1 MITVPELLQQLRE
14 GPPKGSPF
22 SVALSNSQVP
32 GRSSIYRNWK
42 FHDALLSTLDP
53 NITTIHD
60 MFERSANLY
69 TTQNC
74 LGYRPYKTE
83 SDDYGPYSWISY
95 NTVADRRRNFGAGL
109 LRIHQDVCDSLPQA
123 GVGLWCTNRL
133 EWQVVDLGCMSQ
145 SLYTVSIYETL
156 GIEATEHII
165 NQTGLTVVCASVDHL
180 ETIQNLAPR
189 CPSLKF
195 IVIVDNVT
203 LEKGNGAYM
212 SHTSGRLPVFSLDY
226 VEDVGK
232 HNPRSFQPPTP
243 DSVITINYTSG
254 TTGMPKGVV
263 LTHKA
268 AVAAASCAMSI
279 IDLREGDRICSFLPL
294 AHIFERVT
302 EAACLWAGSSIGY
315 YHGDIQS
322 LVDDLKALQPTN
334 MVNVPRVYSRFA
346 AGIKAKT
353 AQAGQSMDLTNRQ
366 TLSSLHGQIAKGLGL
381 DCCRIMVSGSA
392 PIDPSLQNYLRDVMD
407 NTFKQGYGLT
417 ETYAITLA
425 QIDSDESVGTCGAV
439 LPAVE
444 VCLQDA
450 QDFGYMTSDQPNPRG
465 ELLIRSTTLF
475 SGYYL
480 NPAATAE
487 SFTEDGWFRSG
498 DICEIDSLGRVRVVD
513 RRKNILKLAQG
524 EYVSPER
531 IENILL
537 GELPWASQI
546 MVHGDSDKSHLVAI
560 IGIERAS
567 FAKMVNTLYADS
579 PVSSPAGVL
588 MADGFFKL
596 TSGECVIAAAMT
608 EIKRIETSKRMNGFE
623 RIRAITLLEDPFS
636 IENGL
641 LTPTL
646 KLRRHDAARTYRSL
660 IDQMYA

>member
-1 MITVPELLQQLRE
+1 
-14 GPPKGSPF
+14 
-22 SVALSNSQVP
+22 
-32 GRSSIYRNWK
+32 
-42 FHDALLSTLDP
+42 
-53 NITTIHD
+53 
-60 MFERSANLY
+60 
-69 TTQNC
+69 
-74 LGYRPYKTE
+74 
-83 SDDYGPYSWISY
+83 
-95 NTVADRRRNFGAGL
+95 
-109 LRIHQDVCDSLPQA
+109 
-123 GVGLWCTNRL
+123 
-133 EWQVVDLGCMSQ
+133 MSQ
-145 SLYTVSIYETL
+145 SLFTVSIYETL
-156 GIEATEHII
+156 GIEATAHII
-165 NQTGLTVVCASVDHL
+165 NQAALTAVCASADHL
-180 ETIQNLAPR
+180 ECVQSLASR
-189 CPSLKF
+189 CTSLKF
-195 IVIVDNVT
+195 IVIVDDAT
-203 LEKGNGAYM
+203 SEQKPDPYM
-212 SHTSGRLPVFSLDY
+212 SHTSGQLPVFSLSY

-232 HNPRSFQPPTP
+232 RNPRAFQPPSP
-243 DSVITINYTSG
+243 EFIITINYTSG

-279 IDLREGDRICSFLPL
+279 VDLRKGDRICSFLPL

-302 EAACLWAGSSIGY
+302 EAASLWAGSSIGY
-315 YHGDIQS
+315 YHGDVQS

-353 AQAGQSMDLTNRQ
+353 SQAAQAMDLTNADN
-366 TLSSLHGQIAKGLGL
+366 LSFLHAQIAKGLGL
-381 DCCRIMVSGSA
+381 DCCRTMVSGSA
-392 PIDPSLQNYLRDVMD
+392 PIDPSLQDYLRGVMN

-425 QIDSDESVGTCGAV
+425 QIASDESVGTCGAV

-444 VCLQDA
+444 VCLQNA

-498 DICEIDSLGRVRVVD
+498 DICEIDNLGRVRVID

-546 MVHGDSDKSHLVAI
+546 MVHGDSDKSYLVAI
-560 IGIERAS
+560 IGIDRAS
-567 FAKMVNTLYADS
+567 FAKMINTLYADS
-579 PVSSPAGVL
+579 PASSPADN
-588 MADGFFKL
+588 MMKDGFFE
-596 TSGECVIAAAMT
+596 TTCDARVIAAALS
-608 EIKRIETSKRMNGFE
+608 EIRKAEISKNMNGFE
-623 RIRAITLLEDPFS
+623 RVKAITLLEEPFS

-641 LTPTL
+641 LTPT
-646 KLRRHDAARTYRSL
+646 
-660 IDQMYA
+660 